1 MERKTNTILKEELM
15 MNVLIVKHIVEIAGG
30 LVLGGLASD
39 AVNGV
44 GKLAKKGIVK
54 VQAKVKKPKN

>member
-1 MERKTNTILKEELM
+1 MRVNM
-15 MNVLIVKHIVEIAGG
+15 KHVVEIAGG
-30 LVLGGLASD
+30 LVIGALASD

-44 GKLAKKGIVK
+44 GKLAKKGVAK